1 MNCFGGSF
9 GLGRAR
15 FVFGTPLFS
24 LELVGADIALENGV
38 GKRRGVPFVPEALG
52 TIASFQYYPRNGE
65 VCSVRYYAA
74 STY

>member
-38 GKRRGVPFVPEALG
+38 LKRRGVSFVG